1 MKKLI
6 VVVMAIAI
14 IAMAG
19 VAMAS
24 DTNTVTVNANV
35 GETCKVTGT
44 SAVSFTLDP
53 ASASNATANGSI
65 TYWCTRGASGTLAI
79 SGYGN
84 DSNGSHY
91 MVSTSTAT
99 EKIKYTLT
107 AGTSDSYTGQGKG
120 TPKTL
125 TITGSVSNGDY
136 INAMALTDYA
146 DTVTYTISP

>member
-6 VVVMAIAI
+6 AVVMAIAI

-19 VAMAS
+19 VAMAA

-35 GETCKVTGT
+35 SGTCKFTGT

-53 ASASNATANGSI
+53 SSALDATANGSI
-65 TYWCTRGASGTLAI
+65 TYWCTKGAGGTLAI

-84 DSNGSHY
+84 DSGGNHY
-91 MVSTSTAT
+91 MVSTSTPA

-125 TITGSVSNGDY
+125 TVTGSVSNGDY
-136 INAMALTDYA
+136 INAVALTDYA
-146 DTVTYTISP
+146 DTVTYTINP